1 MSCCNGVCVSTG
13 AGAVVVWWLDR
24 HRAAGFTATV
34 RRPEQRDGHLQCV
47 TEPEGQVAYGS
58 STATNTNTPSSIRPR
73 SLEDTTHPT
82 NATPS
87 PSMDQRPT
95 ANMFLGK
102 QIYTL
107 SLFQYLNQNEEKVVL
122 FLRETQEFSILE
134 YIYQEKERRAIFLD
148 RRENILHFF
157 LFQFVFFVQ
166 AMQAVFCVASSVV
179 PTTVINFFFFSR
191 TKCLLTQMSFCMLRI
206 YNSKPL
212 QTLTVR
218 ANVWVFYNS
227 WRLFGDSQKSSLD
240 WIILSGKKYCLYF
253 LGFFNAIKNIAYK
266 HCVQK
271 KRLHLLLWF
280 E

>member
-1 MSCCNGVCVSTG
+1 MTWQTPSCWIYCHCSKAWAKRWTFTVCYR
-13 AGAVVVWWLDR
+13 VWGPGSIRVQHCHEHKHPLQHSAPASR
-24 HRAAGFTATV
+24 
-34 RRPEQRDGHLQCV
+34 GHLS
-47 TEPEGQVAYGS
+47 P
-58 STATNTNTPSSIRPR
+58 NKRHSI
-73 SLEDTTHPT
+73 SL
-82 NATPS
+82 NG
-87 PSMDQRPT
+87 PT

-134 YIYQEKERRAIFLD
+134 YIYQEKERLAIFLD

-191 TKCLLTQMSFCMLRI
+191 TKCLLTQSFCMLRI